1 MSANLARLFVRYRRL
16 VLVGAVVFMAIAGG
30 IGGSVASKLSN
41 GGFNDPTAESTT
53 TEELI
58 DKTFGAGT
66 PNLVLLV
73 TAQSGSVDS
82 KDAAAAG
89 QALTKELSE
98 TKSVSGVA
106 SYWSLQAPPLKST
119 DGKQALVLARIIG
132 SENEVRNII
141 EELSPRFTRNESGA
155 AISVAVTGEAETF
168 RQIGTTIEGDLQR
181 AETLALPI
189 TLLLLILV
197 FRGLIAAALP
207 LLVGALTVLGTFLV
221 LTGINAL
228 TPVSIFALNL
238 TTALGLGLAI
248 DYALFIISRY
258 REELADGWSVHDA
271 VVRSVRT
278 AGRTVL
284 FSAGTVAISLS
295 SLLVFRQPFL
305 RSFAYAGVAVA
316 ALAAA
321 ASVIVLPA
329 VLAMLGTRIDSF
341 RIGGKRNQRRTAAN
355 VEQGFWH
362 RTALAV
368 MRRPGRIAISGVAAL
383 VLLGVPFVH
392 INLGLSDHRVL
403 PAQASARK
411 ALDTI
416 STNFGSRENGASEV
430 LVQGLDSQGSTP
442 DLKSY
447 AGKLSQVQGVARVDS
462 TLGSFIGGQL
472 VAPPNPSTARFAPKP
487 IGTQMATWLS
497 VVPAIEPV
505 SPAGETLAKALRAV
519 DSPFATTLSGP
530 SAQLVDSKHSLFNRM
545 PYAGLVIA
553 VTTFVLLFL
562 MFGGLL
568 VPIKALLLNML
579 SLTATFGAMVWIF
592 QDGHLS
598 KFFDFTATGTID
610 GTMPILMFCIAF
622 GLSMDYEVFLLSRI
636 KEEHDRHGDNTRA
649 VAVGLE
655 KTGRIVTAA
664 GLLIAVVFIAF
675 ATSGISFIKMF
686 GLGLAI
692 AVLMDAFVI
701 RATLV
706 PAFMRLA
713 GEANWWA
720 PAPLRRLQQR
730 IGLSE
735 HVELEEL
742 DMQDERSH
750 NNHSHDGHSHDGHS
764 HDEHRQDGP
773 MSDTPATVNAT

>member
-1 MSANLARLFVRYRRL
+1 MSLRSRGDRHLTGQNRQRNIARTIVRYRRL
-16 VLVGAVVFMAIAGG
+16 VLVAAVLFMAMAGVL
-30 IGGSVASKLSN
+30 GGSVAAKLTN
-41 GGFNDPTAESTT
+41 GGFDDPTAESTLT
-53 TEELI
+53 NDRIAQE
-58 DKTFGAGT
+58 FGAGT

-73 TAQSGSVDS
+73 AATDGNVDS
-82 KDAAAAG
+82 TASAAAG
-89 QALTKELSE
+89 AALTTELADTPNIE
-98 TKSVSGVA
+98 GVA

-119 DGKQALVLARIIG
+119 NGGEALVLARIVG
-132 SENEVRNII
+132 NENDVRAII
-141 EELSPRFTRNESGA
+141 EELAPRFTRTNATS
-155 AISVAVTGEAETF
+155 AITVTVTGEAETF
-168 RQIGTTIEGDLQR
+168 RQIGSTIEDDLKR
-181 AETLALPI
+181 AELIALPI

-197 FRGLIAAALP
+197 FRGLIAASLP
-207 LLVGALTVLGTFLV
+207 LFIGALTVLGTFLV
-221 LTGINAL
+221 LSIINSV

-258 REELADGWSVHDA
+258 REELAEGWAVHDA
-271 VVRSVRT
+271 VIRSVRT
-278 AGRTVL
+278 AGRTVM

-316 ALAAA
+316 ALAAI
-321 ASVIVLPA
+321 ASTVVLPA

-341 RIGGKRNQRRTAAN
+341 RISGRRQTTKVVSAEN
-355 VEQGFWH
+355 GVWH

-368 MRRPGRIAISGVAAL
+368 MRKPGRIALIGVAAL
-383 VLLGVPFVH
+383 TLLGVPFLH

-403 PAQASARK
+403 PKQASSRG
-411 ALDTI
+411 ALERIATG
-416 STNFGSRENGASEV
+416 FESRENGAAEIYIGGFDATATANASLSTYAETLSEV
-430 LVQGLDSQGSTP
+430 E
-442 DLKSY
+442 
-447 AGKLSQVQGVARVDS
+447 GVARVDS
-462 TLGSFIGGQL
+462 LLGSFIGGKL
-472 VAPPNPSTARFAPKP
+472 AAPANEASARFTRPDGP
-487 IGTQMATWLS
+487 TTSTWIS

-505 SPAGETLAKALRAV
+505 SPTGERFAKDLRAV
-519 DSPFATTLSGP
+519 ESPFVTAIGGP
-530 SAQLVDSKHSLFNRM
+530 SAQLVDSKASLFSRM
-545 PYAGLVIA
+545 PLAGLIIA
-553 VTTFVLLFL
+553 LTTFVLLFL

-568 VPIKALLLNML
+568 VPIKALLLNIL

-592 QDGHLS
+592 QDGNFSEALN
-598 KFFDFTATGTID
+598 FTATGTID
-610 GTMPILMFCIAF
+610 ATMPVLMFCIAF

-649 VAVGLE
+649 VAMGLE

-664 GLLIAVVFIAF
+664 ALLIAVIFVAF

-720 PAPLRRLQQR
+720 PAPLKRLQQR

-735 HVELEEL
+735 HVELEPF
-742 DMQDERSH
+742 DSVGAGDSH
-750 NNHSHDGHSHDGHS
+750 HD
-764 HDEHRQDGP
+764 R
-773 MSDTPATVNAT
+773 TTVG

>member
-1 MSANLARLFVRYRRL
+1 MSGFTGARPAGTFARTIVRYRRL
-16 VLVGAVVFMAIAGG
+16 VLIGAVVFMAVAGG
-30 IGGSVASKLSN
+30 LGGSVATKLSN

-53 TEELI
+53 TKELI

-73 TAQSGSVDS
+73 TATSGTVDS
-82 KDAAAAG
+82 TAAAESG
-89 QALTKELSE
+89 RALTQELSR
-98 TKSVSGVA
+98 TKGVTGVV

-119 DGKQALVLARIIG
+119 DNKQALVLARIVG
-132 SENEVRNII
+132 DENEVRKAIVD
-141 EELSPRFTRNESGA
+141 LSPRFTRADKNA
-155 AISVAVTGEAETF
+155 ATTVIVTGEAETF
-168 RQIGTTIEGDLQR
+168 RQIGSTIESDLAR
-181 AETLALPI
+181 AETIALPI

-221 LTGINAL
+221 LTVINSMTL
-228 TPVSIFALNL
+228 VSIFALNL

-258 REELADGWSVHDA
+258 REELAEGWSVHDA

-284 FSAGTVAISLS
+284 FSAATVAISLS

-316 ALAAA
+316 AIAAA

-341 RIGGKRNQRRTAAN
+341 RIGKKRTTATTVDIEN
-355 VEQGFWH
+355 GFWH
-362 RTALAV
+362 KTALAV
-368 MRRPGRIAISGVAAL
+368 MRRPGRIALTGVAAL
-383 VLLGVPFVH
+383 TLLGIPFVH

-403 PAQASARK
+403 PANASARM
-411 ALDTI
+411 ALDDI
-416 STNFGSRENGASEV
+416 ATNFTSRESAASEM
-430 LVQGLDSQGSTP
+430 LVQGIEAGANPEGLQ
-442 DLKSY
+442 SY
-447 AGKLSQVQGVARVDS
+447 ASVLSRVDGVARVDS
-462 TLGSFIGGQL
+462 MLGSFLGGKL
-472 VAPPNPSTARFAPKP
+472 VAPPNPSTARFTPKQ
-487 IGTQMATWLS
+487 IGASQATWLS
-497 VVPAIEPV
+497 IVPSVEPV
-505 SPAGETLAKALRAV
+505 SPAGATLAKALRRV
-519 DSPFATTLSGP
+519 TSPFNTTLSGP
-530 SAQLVDSKHSLFNRM
+530 SAQLVDSKKSLFDRM

-553 VTTFVLLFL
+553 LTTFILLFL

-598 KFFDFTATGTID
+598 KAFDFTATGTID

-649 VAVGLE
+649 VAAGLE

-664 GLLIAVVFIAF
+664 GLLIAVVFVAF

-720 PAPLRRLQQR
+720 PASLRKLQQR

-735 HVELEEL
+735 HVDLEEMPPTVL
-742 DMQDERSH
+742 NSTER
-750 NNHSHDGHSHDGHS
+750 
-764 HDEHRQDGP
+764 
-773 MSDTPATVNAT
+773 TTVDIS